1 MEGGVR
7 FNEIIGHTSFSVQRG
22 ESEMRRDGRRMS
34 KYLLMKRKKTNL

>member
-22 ESEMRRDGRRMS
+22 ESEMRAVMDAACQNA
-34 KYLLMKRKKTNL
+34 Y